1 MALTPGSKL
10 GFYSI
15 LDRLGSGGMGEVHRA
30 HDNRL
35 GREVAVK
42 ALPDEFSRDPVRVL
56 RFEREARMLAAL
68 NHPAV
73 AAIYGLEE
81 ADGEKFIVMEL
92 VPGET
97 LSEKVAHGSLTLDE
111 SLKIARQI
119 AEALEAA
126 HERGIIHRDLK
137 PANVKVTPEGRVK
150 VLDLGLAKAFD
161 VKETGSSDPGSSL
174 SPTLVIEGTQPG
186 VILGT
191 AEFMSPEQA
200 RGKPVD
206 KRTDIWAFGCVLYE
220 LLTGLRTFTG
230 ETATDVLAAIVT
242 KEPAWEALPVDTP
255 PRIRELLVRCLQK
268 DPNRR
273 LRDIGDARIEIEETL
288 ADRRTRSAS
297 GSVSAPVSAP
307 VIVAPARSPRIRR
320 GFVAALAGAA
330 VLAVF
335 LLLRARGGAPAA
347 APPPAATR
355 FLAVLPFK
363 DLSGQA
369 DGQLL
374 GDAFAETM
382 SARLSRV
389 PGLQVV
395 TPRATTDFSAGEN
408 DLSEVARSTGATLFV
423 GGAIQRAGDR
433 VRITCSLRAP
443 DGVQLHGDEVTAPA
457 ADIFGAQDRLAET
470 VLGWLGAKRPTRTT
484 PRPDTAL
491 ESPEAQESYLKA
503 IGALRRY
510 DSADSIA
517 TAVRILTDLDR
528 ERPGSP
534 LILAAL
540 GRAYLHEFE
549 ITRDPASAERAIAAC
564 EAARAL
570 DEANPE
576 VHTTLGQILSLTGKP
591 AEAALELERAL
602 AEQPSSIDAL
612 LALGAAYR
620 SAGRASEAEATYQR
634 AIARQPNYWAAY
646 NQTGS
651 FYYRVGRYPEAIGMF
666 QEALKRR
673 PDSTR
678 IWNNLGAAY
687 FKTDRYADA
696 RKAYASSL
704 RIEPSDG
711 AYSTLGTIEYFLG
724 NYRAAAAAYEQAAK
738 LTPGKYLYWANLADA
753 YRWVPDAGP
762 RAAPAYEKAIGLARR
777 EIALNPRNAAAHA
790 TLAVCLAKTGDPKG
804 AGTHIEKALEIE
816 PRNPD
821 HFLYAAIVANLA
833 GRSADAIG
841 WIRRG
846 VAAGLGVAQIEKE
859 PEFANLRTLPAFREA
874 LGPPRKAA

>member
-30 HDNRL
+30 HDTRL

-42 ALPDEFSRDPVRVL
+42 ALPDEFSRDPARVL

-97 LSEKVAHGSLTLDE
+97 LSEKLSLRSLPLEE
-111 SLKIARQI
+111 SLGIARQI

-137 PANVKVTPEGRVK
+137 PANIKVTPDGRVK

-161 VKETGSSDPGSSL
+161 VKETSSDPGSSL

-191 AEFMSPEQA
+191 VEFMSPEQA

-220 LLTGLRTFTG
+220 LLTGRRTFTG
-230 ETATDVLAAIVT
+230 ETATDVLASIVT
-242 KEPAWEALPVDTP
+242 SEPAWDALPTDTP
-255 PRIRELLVRCLQK
+255 ARIRELLVRCLQK

-288 ADRRTRSAS
+288 AERRERSAS
-297 GSVSAPVSAP
+297 
-307 VIVAPARSPRIRR
+307 APALTVREIPRRSRR
-320 GFVAALAGAA
+320 GFLAALGAAA
-330 VLAVF
+330 VLAVV
-335 LLLRARGGAPAA
+335 LLLRARGPAPAA
-347 APPPAATR
+347 APPPSTR

-363 DLSGQA
+363 DLSGLP

-395 TPRATTDFSAGEN
+395 TPRTTSDFSAGEN
-408 DLSEVARSTGATLFV
+408 DLTHVARTTGATLFV
-423 GGAIQRAGDR
+423 GGAIQRAGNR

-443 DGVQLHGDEVTAPA
+443 DGVQIHGDEVTASA
-457 ADIFGAQDRLAET
+457 SDIFGAQDRLAET
-470 VLGWLGAKRPTRTT
+470 VLGWLGAKKPAGPGQRA
-484 PRPDTAL
+484 DAAL
-491 ESPEAQESYLKA
+491 ESPAAQESYLKA

-510 DSADSIA
+510 DVPESIA
-517 TAVRILTDLDR
+517 TAVRILTELDR

-540 GRAYLHEFE
+540 GRAHLHEFE
-549 ITRDPASAERAIAAC
+549 ISRDPASAEKAIAAC
-564 EAARAL
+564 EAARRL
-570 DEANPE
+570 DDANPE

-591 AEAALELERAL
+591 AEAAVELERAL

-612 LALGAAYR
+612 LALGGAYA
-620 SAGRASEAEATYQR
+620 SAGRMSDAEATYRR

-646 NQTGS
+646 SKTGS
-651 FYYRVGRYPEAIGMF
+651 FHYRVGRYPEAIAMF
-666 QEALKRR
+666 QEALRRR

-678 IWNNLGAAY
+678 VWNNLGAAY
-687 FKTDRYADA
+687 FKIDRYADA

-704 RIEPSDG
+704 RIQPSDG
-711 AYSTLGTIEYFLG
+711 AYTTLGTIEYFIG
-724 NYRAAAAAYEQAAK
+724 NYRAAAAAFEEAAK

-753 YRWVPDAGP
+753 YRWVPEGRP
-762 RAAPAYEKAIGLARR
+762 RAAAAYEKAIELARG
-777 EIALNPRNAAAHA
+777 EILLNPRNAAAHA
-790 TLAVCLAKTGDPKG
+790 TIAVCLAKTGDAKT
-804 AGTHIEKALEIE
+804 ASDHIEKALEIE

-821 HFLYAAIVANLA
+821 HLLYAAIVANLG

-859 PEFANLRTLPAFREA
+859 PEFANLRRLPAFQEA
-874 LGPPRKAA
+874 LASSRKAAA

>member
-42 ALPDEFSRDPVRVL
+42 ALPDEFSRDPARVL

-81 ADGEKFIVMEL
+81 ADGQKFIVMEL

-97 LSEKVAHGSLTLDE
+97 LSEKVSHGSLTLEE
-111 SLKIARQI
+111 SLRIARQI

-161 VKETGSSDPGSSL
+161 VKETGSDPGSSL

-220 LLTGLRTFTG
+220 LLTGLRTFSG

-242 KEPAWEALPVDTP
+242 KEPAWEALPADTP

-288 ADRRTRSAS
+288 ADRRARS
-297 GSVSAPVSAP
+297 GSGALSAP
-307 VIVAPARSPRIRR
+307 VIVAAEAPPRSRR
-320 GFVAALAGAA
+320 GFVAALAFAA
-330 VLAVF
+330 VLAVV
-335 LLLRARGGAPAA
+335 LLLRSRDGAPAA
-347 APPPAATR
+347 APPPPATR
-355 FLAVLPFK
+355 YLAVLPFK
-363 DLSGQA
+363 DLSGQP

-374 GDAFAETM
+374 GDAFAEIM
-382 SARLSRV
+382 STRLSRV
-389 PGLQVV
+389 PGVQVV
-395 TPRATTDFSAGEN
+395 TPRATSHFSAGESN
-408 DLSEVARSTGATLFV
+408 LGEVARTTGATLFV

-443 DGVQLHGDEVTAPA
+443 DGVQIHGDEVTAPA
-457 ADIFGAQDRLAET
+457 SDIFGAQDRLAET
-470 VLGWLGAKRPTRTT
+470 VLGWLGAKKPGTPARPV
-484 PRPDTAL
+484 DSAL
-491 ESPEAQESYLKA
+491 ESPAAQESYLKA
-503 IGALRRY
+503 IGALRHY
-510 DSADSIA
+510 DSPDSIA
-517 TAVRILTDLDR
+517 TAVRILTELDR

-540 GRAYLHEFE
+540 GRSYLHEFE
-549 ITRDPASAERAIAAC
+549 ITRNPASAEKAIAAC

-570 DEANPE
+570 DEENPE
-576 VHTTLGQILSLTGKP
+576 VHTTLGQVLSLTGKP
-591 AEAALELERAL
+591 SEAAVELEKAL

-620 SAGRASEAEATYQR
+620 SAGRVADAEATYRR

-651 FYYRVGRYPEAIGMF
+651 FYYRVGRYPEAIAMF

-673 PDSTR
+673 SDSTR

-724 NYRAAAAAYEQAAK
+724 NYRAAAAAYEEATRR
-738 LTPGKYLYWANLADA
+738 TPGKYLYWANLADA
-753 YRWVPDAGP
+753 YRWVPEGKA
-762 RAAPAYEKAIGLARR
+762 RADTAYAKAIELARR

-790 TLAVCLAKTGDPKG
+790 TLAVCLAKTGDSGG
-804 AGTHIEKALEIE
+804 AGSHIDKALEIE

-874 LGPPRKAA
+874 LAPPRKAA